1 MSKIC
6 EYEYDFNHE
15 FFGCDTC
22 LHNMKLEQKRHLIE
36 DAQEKLGDK
45 WEDFKEYVD
54 GIDNW
59 GMSDVERYM
68 NRMTQPNQSE
78 LEQKLDEVL
87 AVFANYDESCEPG
100 YEDVVLSRIERAKQA
115 IKQLIASELGAI
127 VNANT
132 DENGTDSD
140 RVWEVLMEWMGELQG
155 GGDE

>member
-68 NRMTQPNQSE
+68 NR
-78 LEQKLDEVL
+78 
-87 AVFANYDESCEPG
+87 
-100 YEDVVLSRIERAKQA
+100 
-115 IKQLIASELGAI
+115 
-127 VNANT
+127 
-132 DENGTDSD
+132 
-140 RVWEVLMEWMGELQG
+140 
-155 GGDE
+155 